1 MQPLNLQQKPLERR
15 NKMIFDDWI
24 RTKIE
29 IERWLI
35 ELRREEEGE
44 DDDD

>member
-1 MQPLNLQQKPLERR
+1 MQPLNLQQKPPERR

>member
-1 MQPLNLQQKPLERR
+1 
-15 NKMIFDDWI
+15 MIFDDWI

-44 DDDD
+44 EDDE